1 MARKGRARLRRLVEV
16 VAQTHSQLGDPAQL
30 ILARRVSVGGRVVDN
45 PASLVRSDAAITIV
59 PETAL
64 RGEAKLTAA
73 LERFDVSVRDRVAL
87 DLGAAAG
94 GFTRVLLRA
103 GAARVY
109 AVDAGFGQLLGSL
122 RQEPRVVNLE
132 RTNLAALDRLLVPDE
147 IDVVTA
153 DLSYLALGAAVGQVT
168 GRVRFARD
176 ADLVGLV
183 KPQFELGRSSAPTT
197 IEELDVAVAAAIERV
212 EAAGWTLRGTMES
225 PVRGS
230 RGAIEFLLHAV
241 RAAGGT

>member
-1 MARKGRARLRRLVEV
+1 MARKGRARLRRLAAV
-16 VAQTHSQLGDPAQL
+16 VAQTYSQLGDPARL
-30 ILARRVSVGGRVVDN
+30 ILARRVSVDGRVVDN
-45 PASLVRSDAAITIV
+45 PASLVPSDAAITIV

-64 RGEAKLTAA
+64 RGEAKLAAA

-132 RTNLAALDRLLVPDE
+132 RTNVAALDRLLVPDE
-147 IDVVTA
+147 IGVVTT
-153 DLSYLALGAAVGQVT
+153 DLSYLALGTAVGQVT

-176 ADLVGLV
+176 ADLLALV
-183 KPQFELGRSSAPTT
+183 KPQFELARSSPPTT
-197 IEELDVAVAAAIERV
+197 AEELDAAV
-212 EAAGWTLRGTMES
+212 EAAIVGVEGAGWAVRGTMES

-230 RGAIEFLLHAV
+230 RGTVEFLLHAV
-241 RAAGGT
+241 RGT